1 MECQVTRQ
9 EKGWIVTISDLPYQ
23 TPVTVKFRCTASDS
37 INGMEVVNTAQAYAD
52 NAQVVKASAKIW
64 VNSPVIHVEKTA
76 DQEICKYGDII
87 TYRVKMTQEQKGCV
101 AREVTLEDTMDSEG
115 VSLLPDSIVLLDE
128 NGEQINGA
136 AENGEHGFLLRTG
149 RNLIKDE
156 VYSICDN
163 DRGGILEQV
172 MPNPL
177 NCTEQKSMTVQYQVK
192 VTEEGQEDFKVCN
205 TAMADSREN
214 NPGSDETETEII
226 RPALEIVKESDKK
239 EYVSG
244 EKGYYKLAVRQLKE
258 NITEENIV
266 IKDEISTPG
275 ATLNPESIVIK
286 KNGEILKDT
295 VIDSSDTGFVI
306 RTGTGLS
313 DRDTMEVCYEVLFEL
328 ETDETQTIRNCA
340 GASGDLS
347 GEVSDEN
354 EVTVTRTN
362 GDGDNGNGDGD
373 NGNGDGDNG
382 NGDNGNG
389 NNGNGDNGNGNNG
402 NGDNGNGNN
411 GNGNNGNGNNGTGN
425 NSGSDKGG
433 SGGYSSG
440 NGGSS
445 GYSSGSGYGN
455 YGGGS
460 VAGISKTGDV
470 RPFKIMSIIG
480 ILGILMMTGGIA
492 VYRKTARGTKKK

>member
-1 MECQVTRQ
+1 
-9 EKGWIVTISDLPYQ
+9 
-23 TPVTVKFRCTASDS
+23 
-37 INGMEVVNTAQAYAD
+37 
-52 NAQVVKASAKIW
+52 
-64 VNSPVIHVEKTA
+64 
-76 DQEICKYGDII
+76 
-87 TYRVKMTQEQKGCV
+87 MTQEQKGCV

-205 TAMADSREN
+205 TAVADSREN

-328 ETDETQTIRNCA
+328 ETDGTQTIRNCA

-362 GDGDNGNGDGD
+362 GDGDNGNGD
-373 NGNGDGDNG
+373 
-382 NGDNGNG
+382 NGNG

-411 GNGNNGNGNNGTGN
+411 GNGNNGNGNNGSGNNGNGNNGTGN